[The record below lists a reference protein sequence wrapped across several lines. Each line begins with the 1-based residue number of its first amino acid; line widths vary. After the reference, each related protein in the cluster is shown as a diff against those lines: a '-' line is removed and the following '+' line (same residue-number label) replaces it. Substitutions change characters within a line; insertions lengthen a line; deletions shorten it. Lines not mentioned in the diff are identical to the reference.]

1 MFCFNVF
8 GKENRIMVKMPS
20 QAQIQQRYTSAI
32 PIVAERY
39 KNGVDGT
46 TDWKT
51 RAIEGQGL
59 YVQRM
64 QDQSVLA
71 RRESGLQKVSDAEW
85 KQNALSKGVQRIGPG
100 MTAGAS
106 KQASGYE
113 PVRKELEALTLA
125 PRVADSNT
133 NIDNRVKA
141 VVAASKRAV
150 GKS

>member
-1 MFCFNVF
+1 
-8 GKENRIMVKMPS
+8 MVKMPS

>member
-8 GKENRIMVKMPS
+8 RKENRIMVKMPS

-32 PIVAERY
+32 PIVSDRY
-39 KNGVDGT
+39 KNGVEGT
-46 TDWKT
+46 TNWKQS
-51 RAIEGQGL
+51 AIDGQGL
-59 YVQRM
+59 YVQKM
-64 QDQSVLA
+64 QDMSVLN
-71 RRESGLQKVSDAEW
+71 RRQSGLEKISETEW

-100 MTAGAS
+100 MTAGAA